1 MKEPIT
7 LDWLDRA
14 VIHALHVDGR
24 APFARI
30 ATVVGSSPQTVARRY
45 QRLRSL
51 VGLRVVGL
59 PVPDRTRRQQW
70 LVRLTAAPGAA
81 QGVARA
87 LAARPD
93 TSFVRLAS
101 GGTEIIAVVSSPS
114 DASGAA
120 DPHRLLLRDVPRTAG
135 VTAVSAYCV
144 LHTYFGGPTAWRG
157 RAGTLTGEQEA
168 ALRAAVPVPAPEDE
182 GEPVS
187 LSTGDRRLLAALAS
201 DGRAGYAELAA
212 ATGWSAATA
221 ARRVADLRARG
232 ALFLDVDMDDA
243 ALGVTARALLWLSV
257 PPARLDG
264 VARILAGHEEVA
276 FVGSTTGP
284 ANLVANVLCPDPP
297 ALHRYLTRRLAL
309 DAVTGLESTPVLRT
323 VKGVGAVRPW

>member
-1 MKEPIT
+1 MRET
-7 LDWLDRA
+7 TVLDALDRA

-30 ATVVGSSPQTVARRY
+30 AAVVGGSPQTVARRY
-45 QRLRSL
+45 QRLRTL

-70 LVRLTAAPGAA
+70 LVRLTAVPGAA
-81 QGVARA
+81 QGIARA

-93 TSFVRLAS
+93 TSFVHLAS
-101 GGTEIIAVVSSPS
+101 GGTEIIAVVSSAADP
-114 DASGAA
+114 SGAG

-157 RAGTLTGEQEA
+157 RAGALTGEQEE
-168 ALRAAVPVPAPEDE
+168 ALRAALPPSGDGDG
-182 GEPVS
+182 GEPVT
-187 LSTGDRRLLAALAS
+187 LSAGDRRLPAALAA

-243 ALGVTARALLWLSV
+243 ALGVTTRALLWMSV
-257 PPARLDG
+257 PPARLDE
-264 VARILAGHEEVA
+264 VARTLAGHEEAA
-276 FVGSTTGP
+276 FVGATTGP
-284 ANLVANVLCPDPP
+284 TNLLANVLCPDPA

-309 DAVTGLESTPVLRT
+309 DAVAGLESTPVLRT
-323 VKGVGAVRPW
+323 VKGVGTVRPW